1 MRVAELWRYPV
12 KSLAGE
18 QLDAVD
24 ILLDGIPGDRVSE
37 HDEDGDD
44 AEPTKS
50 PDSQHSVTSQVFGE

>member
-24 ILLDGIPGDRVSE
+24 ILLDGIPGDRVVQALTQTV
-37 HDEDGDD
+37 GFLVQNRTI
-44 AEPTKS
+44 AR
-50 PDSQHSVTSQVFGE
+50 DSSRVG